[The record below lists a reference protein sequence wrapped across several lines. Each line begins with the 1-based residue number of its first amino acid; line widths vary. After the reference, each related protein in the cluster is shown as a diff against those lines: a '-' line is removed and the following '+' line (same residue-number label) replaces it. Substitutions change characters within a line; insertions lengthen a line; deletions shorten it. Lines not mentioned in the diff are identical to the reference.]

1 MMNSNTVNVCWLK
14 NDQGKP
20 IRGIWDEGL
29 LEHLLSG
36 RLISPSLQYLQFKVC
51 EEVPKGEP
59 CVIVICGSYFAP
71 RVDDL
76 RKQLEGR
83 GPAIICHMAD
93 EGHLLDS
100 SALLRPGDVW
110 WRQIEN
116 PDALGATNFPARP
129 HRAMVSGWRNE
140 TIELL
145 RAIHATKIEHQG
157 PGPKDLLWAYS
168 GQINHSYRAACYE
181 ELNRRRDGKMVCS
194 HGFGQGLPYPEY
206 LALLARAKIA
216 ICPSGPVTADTMRM
230 YEALEAGCLPICN
243 RRAPGQKGNYWLH
256 VFGQEPFPCVDD
268 WHKELPKLLD
278 YFAGDPYALKLKTAQ
293 ALQWWADYKLSLVK
307 GIEEDWAKVCAVK

>member
-1 MMNSNTVNVCWLK
+1 MSDVPVVWLK
-14 NDQGKP
+14 NAEGKP

-36 RLISPSLQYLQFKVC
+36 RLISPSLQHFQFKEC
-51 EEVPKGEP
+51 DEVPKGEP

-71 RVDDL
+71 RLDDL
-76 RKQLEGR
+76 RAQLDGR
-83 GPAIICHMAD
+83 GPAILCHMAD

-100 SALLRPGDVW
+100 RLLLRPGDIW

-116 PDALGATNFPARP
+116 PDERTVYADRP
-129 HRAMVSGWRNE
+129 HRALISGWRNE
-140 TIELL
+140 TIDLL
-145 RAIHATKIEHQG
+145 KPTMNE
-157 PGPKDLLWAYS
+157 PKDLLWAYS

-181 ELNRRRDGKMVCS
+181 ELLRRKDGKMVAS

-206 LALLARAKIA
+206 LQLLARAKIA
-216 ICPSGPVTADTMRM
+216 ICPSGPITADTMRM

-243 RRAPGQKGNYWLH
+243 RRAPGQSGNYWLH

-268 WHKELPKLLD
+268 WHKELQPLLNH
-278 YFAGDPYALKLKTAQ
+278 FSGDPYALKLRTAQ
-293 ALQWWADYKLSLVK
+293 AQQWWADYKISLMR
-307 GIEEDWAKVCAVK
+307 GLEEDWGKVCLS